1 MIHLIEA
8 GHSYKVYGI
17 KGEIIVDLIPQFRKH
32 ILKSG
37 VLFFKLEGNAVPFF
51 IKSISG
57 SDDCMI
63 KFKEVDTP
71 EQARELSNQIMYID
85 DSGLKIEEAI
95 IEEEV
100 VNTGNS
106 FLNFQIED
114 VASGFKGI
122 IKDLEEFPSQLMALV
137 EVNSK
142 EYMVPL
148 HQDWIEHIDTKNKI
162 IRVKLP
168 GGLFDL

>member
-8 GHSYKVYGI
+8 GQSYKVRGI
-17 KGEIIVDLIPQFRKH
+17 KGEITIDFNPQFRKH

-51 IKSISG
+51 IKSIKG

-63 KFKEVDTP
+63 QFKEVDTP
-71 EQARELSNQIMYID
+71 EQARELSNQIVYID
-85 DSGLKIEEAI
+85 DRGLIMEDTI

-100 VNTGNS
+100 INSGNS

-114 VASGFKGI
+114 VASGFNGV

-137 EVNSK
+137 QVNSK
-142 EYMVPL
+142 EYMIPL
-148 HQDWIEHIDTKNKI
+148 HEDWIEHIDAKNKI
-162 IRVKLP
+162 IRVNLP
-168 GGLFDL
+168 AGLLEL